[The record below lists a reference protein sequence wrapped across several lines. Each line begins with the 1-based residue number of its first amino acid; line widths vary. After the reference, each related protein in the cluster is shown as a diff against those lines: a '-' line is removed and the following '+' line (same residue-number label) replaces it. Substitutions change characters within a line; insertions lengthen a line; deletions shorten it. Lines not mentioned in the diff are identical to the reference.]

1 MTPYAT
7 PLLAATLLAAIGA
20 QAIAGQPPQE
30 KPPQET
36 VPAASAGEVSGAPRP
51 VPYGVGERLEYDV
64 RFGAIRAGSGSME
77 VKGIEAIRGRPAYH
91 TVFEVKGG
99 IPFFRVHDVFQSW
112 VDTATLSSLRFV
124 QDQDEGPKE
133 RERRYEIYPER
144 QLYRELA
151 AGDGEEQASVA
162 NPVDDG
168 SFLYF
173 IRTVPLEVGQTYTF
187 NNYFRPDRNPVVI
200 RVLRREQVKVPAGT
214 FDAIVIQPS
223 IKTRGIFSEKGRAEV
238 WLSNDDRRIMLQMKS
253 KLSFG
258 SLNLYLTSYR
268 PPTGIAR
275 STGS

>member
-1 MTPYAT
+1 MIPQAT
-7 PLLAATLLAAIGA
+7 PLLAAALLAAFGA
-20 QAIAGQPPQE
+20 QAIAEQQTQEQPPQE
-30 KPPQET
+30 T
-36 VPAASAGEVSGAPRP
+36 AAAASGQVSGARRP
-51 VPYGVGERLEYDV
+51 NPYGVGERLEYDV
-64 RFGAIRAGSGSME
+64 RFGAIRAGRGSME
-77 VKGIEAIRGRPAYH
+77 VKGIETIRGRPAYH

-99 IPFFRVHDVFQSW
+99 IPFFRVHSVFQSW
-112 VDTATLSSLRFV
+112 TDTASLSSLRFI
-124 QDQDEGPKE
+124 QDQDEGPRE
-133 RERRYEIYPER
+133 RERHYEIFPDRQVYTER
-144 QLYRELA
+144 V
-151 AGDGEEQASVA
+151 AGEGEEQPSVA

-223 IKTRGIFSEKGRAEV
+223 IKTRGIFSEKGQAEV

-258 SLNLYLTSYR
+258 SLNLHLTSYR